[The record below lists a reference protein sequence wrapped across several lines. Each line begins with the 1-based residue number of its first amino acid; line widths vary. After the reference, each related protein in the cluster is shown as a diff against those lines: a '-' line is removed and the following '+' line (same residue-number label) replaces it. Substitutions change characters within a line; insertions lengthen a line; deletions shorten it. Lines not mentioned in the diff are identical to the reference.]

1 MRTASRPSMSGRPH
15 DHQVDLHGLSR
26 LHGLGAV
33 FCHNGFELLIQRELI
48 GQRITQFGVVINDQD
63 FARVGHSLEKPP

>member
-1 MRTASRPSMSGRPH
+1 
-15 DHQVDLHGLSR
+15 LHGLSR